1 MRWWCSNDGSNWS
14 WTWKPYIG
22 AWAIV
27 AAVAVWLWRSG
38 AFRSEVPARRKISLA
53 LGLVLIL
60 GGTDWPLSTL
70 GAGYV
75 VSAQMV
81 RQVLIVMI
89 ACPLV
94 LYGAP
99 ESLGRWLEA
108 TPRRRAVLRIAT
120 QPLLALVV
128 SVSLLFAVS
137 APILV
142 DPLVTS
148 QLGSFALDLAW
159 ISAGFLI
166 WMPVQPPSPM
176 VPRLRGPVAIVYLI
190 GVSVAPLPVAFF
202 MTWSPTPIYSVYE
215 LAPRVWDTFDA
226 QSDQE
231 LAAAIFQVAGGLVIW
246 AQIAVRFVRM
256 AGGGGGSAAGPK
268 FRGTLVGATP
278 ATDG

>member
-38 AFRSEVPARRKISLA
+38 AFRSEVPARRKVSLA

-94 LYGAP
+94 LFGAP
-99 ESLGRWLEA
+99 ESRCQSEYRMQHQLRHQI
-108 TPRRRAVLRIAT
+108 RRTSNPLR
-120 QPLLALVV
+120 
-128 SVSLLFAVS
+128 
-137 APILV
+137 
-142 DPLVTS
+142 
-148 QLGSFALDLAW
+148 
-159 ISAGFLI
+159 
-166 WMPVQPPSPM
+166 
-176 VPRLRGPVAIVYLI
+176 
-190 GVSVAPLPVAFF
+190 
-202 MTWSPTPIYSVYE
+202 
-215 LAPRVWDTFDA
+215 
-226 QSDQE
+226 
-231 LAAAIFQVAGGLVIW
+231 
-246 AQIAVRFVRM
+246 
-256 AGGGGGSAAGPK
+256 
-268 FRGTLVGATP
+268 
-278 ATDG
+278 